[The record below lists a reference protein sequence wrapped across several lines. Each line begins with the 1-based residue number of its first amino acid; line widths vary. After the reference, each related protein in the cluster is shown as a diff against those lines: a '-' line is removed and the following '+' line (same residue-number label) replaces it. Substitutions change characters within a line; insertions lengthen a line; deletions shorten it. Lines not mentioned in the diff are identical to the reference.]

1 MRHRRPG
8 RRPGSAVASLTGRG
22 GSGCIA
28 AERRRIRPGSRD
40 GAGHD
45 GGVTPGGGGEESR
58 RAAAGTSSC
67 SASIACGGVRF
78 LKVLWRR
85 SAIFKTTFYIDCGG
99 VVFGTSLW
107 APVAA
112 QRGEACSSTGFAGA
126 PCFFIAISLPSIAK
140 EVFAFLYVHLF
151 VTRAKPP
158 LGQHPSTG
166 KLCRKQPGTVTSHL
180 TMWTFLGIASF
191 IYVYKK
197 CGDLMTYANKE
208 VLLSVLVFFSLGL
221 LLSYRY
227 HFRGPKQ
234 QQQQRKTQL
243 GMLSD
248 VLSALPL
255 VGFFWAKPTPGSQQV
270 EQPKSR
276 KVGSIQTWHVGCSV
290 FLLFPLA
297 ADPLPW

>member
-1 MRHRRPG
+1 M
-8 RRPGSAVASLTGRG
+8 
-22 GSGCIA
+22 
-28 AERRRIRPGSRD
+28 
-40 GAGHD
+40 
-45 GGVTPGGGGEESR
+45 TPGGGGEGSR
-58 RAAAGTSSC
+58 RAAAGTSSG

-78 LKVLWRR
+78 LKVRWGR
-85 SAIFKTTFYIDCGG
+85 SAIFKTTFCIDFGG
-99 VVFGTSLW
+99 GSFLEPLSGLLWQPSEGRLVPLQGLVELLVFSLRS
-107 APVAA
+107 P
-112 QRGEACSSTGFAGA
+112 
-126 PCFFIAISLPSIAK
+126 SLPLQRKSLHFCTYI
-140 EVFAFLYVHLF
+140 YSH
-151 VTRAKPP
+151 AKPP

-166 KLCRKQPGTVTSHL
+166 KLWRKQPGTVTSHL

-227 HFRGPKQ
+227 RFRGPKQ

-290 FLLFPLA
+290 LLLFPLA